1 MMKDLKK
8 ILFND
13 ERGVALLMV
22 IGFITIL
29 AALLVDFS
37 FETKINTLKAYN
49 SQDRVSARLNAEAG
63 LNFAMGQLRI
73 YQEARNLIEKNESAK
88 SVIKPSVLEATL
100 TQPFMFPIPV
110 PPKASALQKS
120 ALEDFSEETL
130 IQGQFRLEITPVRGF
145 LNPNNL
151 RMPTVDQNQ
160 ENEPVETQDDPN
172 EQTRTKKPHEY
183 TEEKILELIVNQ
195 IRTFNEEDDPFI
207 DEFPNIDPKL
217 MVAELKV
224 YVNNPR
230 LVNDPLKQE
239 VLSLYTQEN
248 IIPKHAPLTS
258 LSEMYYL
265 LGWPEY
271 LLKKVMKQLTVH
283 EVGFIS
289 LNDLDLNGLR
299 LIFPQ
304 ITPEQIEEFFRHRD
318 GDEELNERPQPFRAV
333 AEFKSLIVEKLSV
346 VSAGG
351 FDERAKEFAQGNLK
365 FGVAGKL
372 YKVQSVGIF
381 NETQVTITAYVDLP
395 VKDPP
400 KPTAP
405 AAPQTPANPVP
416 VDPNNP
422 DPIDPVDPN
431 NPAPAPN
438 NPQELKLELLTP
450 RIIEI
455 LVD

>member
-1 MMKDLKK
+1 MIIKDLKK
-8 ILFND
+8 ILINN

-22 IGFITIL
+22 IGFVTIL
-29 AALLVDFS
+29 SALLVDFS

-49 SQDRVSARLNAEAG
+49 SQDRVIARLNAEAG

-73 YQEARNLIEKNESAK
+73 YQEARNLIEKNENAK

-100 TQPFMFPIPV
+100 TQPFMFPIPA
-110 PPKASALQKS
+110 PSKASALQRS
-120 ALEDFSEETL
+120 ALEDFTEETL
-130 IQGQFRLEITPVRGF
+130 IIGQFRLQITPVRGF
-145 LNPNNL
+145 LNPNFL
-151 RMPTVDQNQ
+151 RMPTVEQ
-160 ENEPVETQDDPN
+160 DPN
-172 EQTRTKKPHEY
+172 QQSTQSSNDPNDQKQSKKPHEY
-183 TEEKILELIVNQ
+183 TEEKILELIQNQ
-195 IRTFNEEDDPFI
+195 IESFKEDDDPFI
-207 DEFPNIDPKL
+207 KDYPNIDPKL

-239 VLSLYTQEN
+239 ALSLYAREN
-248 IIPKHAPLTS
+248 IVPKHAPLTS
-258 LSEMYYL
+258 ISEMHYL

-289 LNDLDLNGLR
+289 LNDLDINGLK

-318 GDEELNERPQPFRAV
+318 GDAELNEKPQPFRSA

-346 VSAGG
+346 VSAQV
-351 FDERAKEFAQGNLK
+351 FDDRAKEFEQGNLK

-372 YKVQSVGIF
+372 YKVESTGIYDG
-381 NETQVTITAYVDLP
+381 TKVVITAFVDLP

-400 KPTAP
+400 KKPVTP
-405 AAPQTPANPVP
+405 PVAPQTPATPTP
-416 VDPNNP
+416 A
-422 DPIDPVDPN
+422 PVDPN
-431 NPAPAPN
+431 NPAPDPTKKE
-438 NPQELKLELLTP
+438 ELKLELLSP

-455 LVD
+455 IVD